1 VVDRQAGKLVML
13 DGGIVGWQRDGE
25 ESVALGEAPDV
36 ADAADAIRR
45 SLVGGAPGRASVEGV
60 DRASV
65 RDVLFGPGR
74 ALSDPASKSAL
85 GPYGVPLPVEELCA
99 SPSRAAAEA
108 ARIGF
113 PVKLSL
119 ASPDLRVWDHPDLVV
134 LGAGSAAAVRDG
146 FRTVTS
152 MAAERDP
159 SARLLG
165 VHVTAEAATSLCLR
179 ATLRPIAGVWALC
192 DLARSDDPARS
203 TLCAL
208 PTTPERTRAAL
219 ARLGIGPSRARAPLE
234 ALVDALN
241 RTAVFVIDHR
251 DAVTSV
257 RIDPL
262 AMLVGGGVELRE
274 ACVVVNDLF
283 ERSLGAA

>member
-1 VVDRQAGKLVML
+1 
-13 DGGIVGWQRDGE
+13 
-25 ESVALGEAPDV
+25 
-36 ADAADAIRR
+36 
-45 SLVGGAPGRASVEGV
+45 
-60 DRASV
+60 
-65 RDVLFGPGR
+65 
-74 ALSDPASKSAL
+74 
-85 GPYGVPLPVEELCA
+85 
-99 SPSRAAAEA
+99 
-108 ARIGF
+108 
-113 PVKLSL
+113 
-119 ASPDLRVWDHPDLVV
+119 VWDHPDLVV